1 MANKTVKAKAKKK
14 VAKKKTAK
22 KKPPANSKKH
32 PVKQGDYEVGNKKP
46 PKEQQFKPGQS
57 GNPKGPPVRRTQ
69 LWVWFCKYMNMT
81 DAQLAKLA
89 KTKLTQAQQA
99 ALAIVE
105 NMKNGKYSGSQRL
118 AKDIFDREEGRAVEH
133 IIIGDE
139 TALSDDECEEIRKLI
154 LENHANN

>member
-1 MANKTVKAKAKKK
+1 MAKKK
-14 VAKKKTAK
+14 KKTK
-22 KKPPANSKKH
+22 TTRSKI
-32 PVKQGDYEVGNKKP
+32 PVKQGKSEIGYKKP

-81 DAQLAKLA
+81 DAQLIRLA

-105 NMKNGKYSGSQRL
+105 NMKSGKYSGSQRL
-118 AKDIFDREEGRAVEH
+118 ARDIFDREEGRAVEH

-139 TALSDDECEEIRKLI
+139 TTLSDDECEEIRKMI
-154 LENHANN
+154 LKNHANN